1 MSTYSETAVSLF
13 DGGFNCGQ
21 SVFAAFSEKYGMS
34 RQLALKTAG
43 GLGGG
48 MRCGEVCGAVSGA
61 VLTIGLKYG
70 QNIEGD
76 QESKS
81 KCGAQTVEFIE
92 RFKSENGKILCR
104 DILGCDISVKD
115 GMEKAKR
122 DNLFKTTC
130 VGMIKSAVRILE
142 DMGY

>member
-1 MSTYSETAVSLF
+1 MSAYSEKAVELF
-13 DGGFNCGQ
+13 NGGFNCGQ
-21 SVFAAFSEKYGMS
+21 SVFAAMSEKYGMS
-34 RQLALKTAG
+34 KETALKAAG

-61 VLTIGLKYG
+61 VLIIGLKYG
-70 QNIEGD
+70 QYIEGD

-81 KCGAQTVEFIE
+81 KCNGETAAFIE
-92 RFKSENGKILCR
+92 RFRKENGKILCR

-130 VGMIKSAVRILE
+130 ISMITSAVRVLE
-142 DMGY
+142 EMGY